1 MSTTAT
7 QPTPPSRRALS
18 PLDRSRVLAVLLGAL
33 AVGLVTQ
40 GRAVRSG
47 EAGLQTLLLHL
58 GGQESD
64 HVGTAALFRVQ
75 GDLVGVSFTTGCS
88 IGPVL
93 AVFLGATAV
102 AAAVRPLS
110 ARRVAT
116 STLVLVGLFVVVN
129 QLRVIVIVAS
139 MRWLGVTRGYDI
151 SHVFLGSI
159 ITTLGFLLALVLFV
173 RLLLA
178 ESRSTPTSPDAQAG
192 PS

>member
-1 MSTTAT
+1 VSTTST
-7 QPTPPSRRALS
+7 RPSPGALS
-18 PLDRSRVLAVLLGAL
+18 PLHRSRVLAALLGAV
-33 AVGLVTQ
+33 AVGLLVE
-40 GRAVRSG
+40 GRAVRTG
-47 EAGLQTLLLHL
+47 EAGLQTVLLHL
-58 GGQESD
+58 AGQESA

-75 GDLVGVSFTTGCS
+75 GALVGVSFTTGCS

-116 STLVLVGLFVVVN
+116 STLVLVGLFVLVN
-129 QLRVIVIVAS
+129 QLRVVVIVAS
-139 MRWLGVTRGYDI
+139 MRWLGVARGYDL

-159 ITTLGFLLALVLFV
+159 ITTLGFLLAVVLFV

-178 ESRSTPTSPDAQAG
+178 ESG
-192 PS
+192 PSAPAHRGHRAGSS